1 MKKILIFMCMI
12 FVLGF
17 LGCDEATEDK
27 TEDESIFVFIETNT
41 ISKPFAIVYH
51 KETKVMYAVSGGAYN
66 SGQFT
71 LLVNPDG
78 TPMIYEEEKG
88 E

>member
-17 LGCDEATEDK
+17 SGCDKTDEATEDK
-27 TEDESIFVFIETNT
+27 SMFVFIETNT
-41 ISKPFAIVYH
+41 LSKPFAVVYH
-51 KETKVMYAVSGGAYN
+51 KETKVMYAVSGGSYN